1 MFPYP
6 GHMKKTNH
14 SVYEVCFTGIL
25 DHQLYTNLIQS
36 FRHLCFDLIDIFSIY
51 ELTLILKN
59 IGQCYVKHIITIII
73 KTITSVFKV
82 STYIATIGINSS
94 YQTCCQYQSQ
104 FVDAE
109 NINEIKAQMSKLL
122 NKVCIKLVI
131 QNSSKTNL
139 IYRMVGFFHVTRIR
153 EHFWHTCRKRI
164 STQ

>member
-1 MFPYP
+1 VLLCRYSFSTCMPKMFPYP

-36 FRHLCFDLIDIFSIY
+36 FRHLSFDLIDIFSIY

-59 IGQCYVKHIITIII
+59 IGQCYVKHIITIMI

-94 YQTCCQYQSQ
+94 YQTCC
-104 FVDAE
+104 DTPH
-109 NINEIKAQMSKLL
+109 N
-122 NKVCIKLVI
+122 VCLDL
-131 QNSSKTNL
+131 QNCHYS
-139 IYRMVGFFHVTRIR
+139 IYIDP
-153 EHFWHTCRKRI
+153 
-164 STQ
+164 